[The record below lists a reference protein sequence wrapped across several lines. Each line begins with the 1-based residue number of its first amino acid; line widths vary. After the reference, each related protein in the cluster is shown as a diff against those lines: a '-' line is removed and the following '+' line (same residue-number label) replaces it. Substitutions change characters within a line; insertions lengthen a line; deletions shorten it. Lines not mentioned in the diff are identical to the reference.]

1 MNEERKGLC
10 FNQMFVKGDQTNQVE
25 MVPGALR
32 RTLGHGEE
40 MLLAEFTLAAG
51 AEVLMHSHPH
61 AQVGYMVRGRMQ
73 LTVSEE
79 TYTVE
84 TGDSYYI
91 LGDVPHAAVSLE
103 NSVVVDIFCPPRQ
116 DYLEE

>member
-1 MNEERKGLC
+1 ML
-10 FNQMFVKGDQTNQVE
+10 VKSDQAKQVV
-25 MVPGALR
+25 MVPAVLR

-51 AEVLMHSHPH
+51 AEVPLHSHPH

-73 LTVSEE
+73 LSVGDE

-84 TGDSYYI
+84 TGDSYYVP
-91 LGDVPHAAVSLE
+91 GDVPHGAVSLE
-103 NSVVVDIFCPPRQ
+103 DCVVVDVFCPPRQ
-116 DYLEE
+116 DYLEG